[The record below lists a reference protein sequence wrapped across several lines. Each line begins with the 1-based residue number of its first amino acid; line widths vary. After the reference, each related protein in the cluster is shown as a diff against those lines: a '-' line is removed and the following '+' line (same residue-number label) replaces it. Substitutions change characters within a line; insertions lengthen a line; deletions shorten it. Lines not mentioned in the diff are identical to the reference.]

1 MPYLR
6 DPRNVCRQRRHRWHL
21 RLGLVIPG
29 LVLLVVVGAG
39 LRFDVMSSR
48 PMQRAAFADPL
59 AHLPRVMLWAW
70 ERREDLSFVD
80 QRRVGVAYLARSV
93 QLRDDDVLVRP
104 RMQPLRVPDGT
115 TLVAVVHVE
124 SDRERPP
131 RRSESQQRTLVD
143 AIAAATT
150 DRVVQVQ
157 VDFDATLSERS
168 FYRDVLIALRER
180 LPPSIG
186 LSITALASWC
196 VHDLWLSG
204 LPIDEA
210 VPMLFRMGV
219 DDRRIRAYLDSGRD
233 FRSGVCRKAIGL
245 ATDEP
250 FPARSWAGRRIYVF
264 HPRSWSSESVG
275 ATLGRLR
282 AEP

>member
-1 MPYLR
+1 ML
-6 DPRNVCRQRRHRWHL
+6 HR
-21 RLGLVIPG
+21 
-29 LVLLVVVGAG
+29 LVVAG
-39 LRFDVMSSR
+39 LGALALSFGGSTSGSAVPSTR
-48 PMQRAAFADPL
+48 P
-59 AHLPRVMLWAW
+59 HLPVVMMWAW
-70 ERREDLSFVD
+70 ERREDLSFLD

-93 QLRDDDVLVRP
+93 RLGDDDVLVRP

-131 RRSESQQRTLVD
+131 QRSESQTRDLVG
-143 AIAAATT
+143 AIAAAAS
-150 DRVVQVQ
+150 DRVLQVQ

-168 FYRDVLIALRER
+168 FYRDVLITLRER

-196 VHDLWLSG
+196 VHDGWLSG

-219 DDRRIRAYLDSGRD
+219 DDHRIRSYVDSGRD
-233 FRSGVCRKAIGL
+233 FRSGVCRRAVGL
-245 ATDEP
+245 ATDEA
-250 FPARSWAGRRIYVF
+250 FPARSWADRRVYVF
-264 HPRSWSSESVG
+264 HPRSWSSESVT
-275 ATLGRLR
+275 ATLRRLG
-282 AEP
+282 AER